1 MRKIIEYVLVTDPQS
16 LKEKLEDMINRG
28 WEIRG
33 FVTFASSGNESYAV
47 MESITEGEAVS
58 MQEFEEELPNLGS
71 VKSPARP
78 RKKEPSISIGNN

>member
-1 MRKIIEYVLVTDPQS
+1 MRKIIEYVLVTEPQS

-47 MESITEGEAVS
+47 MEGIAENDSVK
-58 MQEFEEELPNLGS
+58 MQEFEEELPNDLGP
-71 VKSPARP
+71 VKEVKP